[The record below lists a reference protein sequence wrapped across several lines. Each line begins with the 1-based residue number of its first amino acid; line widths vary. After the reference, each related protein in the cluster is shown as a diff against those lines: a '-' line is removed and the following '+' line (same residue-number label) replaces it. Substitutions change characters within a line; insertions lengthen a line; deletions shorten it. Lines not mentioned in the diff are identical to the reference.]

1 MGRAERALRERF
13 GHGPLK
19 LVDAKPLPVGGY
31 SKDRDA
37 RSGYATGTLARGY
50 KLHVLRDARCPAV
63 PDHWVVASMN
73 HKEVA
78 VAPDLLDQRAA
89 ALAMALA
96 GAAVAWVSLFGYLAG
111 DNGYDSNRLY
121 DLAMEV
127 NLQLVAPPRRSAK
140 GLGKIRHSPHRLR
153 GLELARAPHPL
164 NPLGRAGV
172 AKSFGRGLLRER
184 DAIER
189 SFGTWGNWG
198 GGLGPLP
205 NWVRRPRRVALWVA
219 GKLLCDGV
227 RQALKEGLLPHGRP
241 NEKQRLAA

>member
-121 DLAMEV
+121 DLA
-127 NLQLVAPPRRSAK
+127 RRSTCSWS
-140 GLGKIRHSPHRLR
+140 RRR
-153 GLELARAPHPL
+153 GAAPRVWARSATAHTGCAGWSWRGPRTRSTRWV
-164 NPLGRAGV
+164 GRAWPRASGG
-172 AKSFGRGLLRER
+172 ACCASGTRSSARSGRG
-184 DAIER
+184 AT
-189 SFGTWGNWG
+189 GAAG
-198 GGLGPLP
+198 
-205 NWVRRPRRVALWVA
+205 WVRCRTGCA
-219 GKLLCDGV
+219 GRGAWRCGS
-227 RQALKEGLLPHGRP
+227 RASCCATACGRP
-241 NEKQRLAA
+241 